1 MGQSAQGFS
10 RSWWHIK
17 TWSFH
22 RKVVNTFEL
31 IILDIKFAP
40 ISVWKWE
47 IWLVQDMIIL
57 QDCILIILSSH
68 MIRLVETSNPSSPSF
83 LDSKFMDL
91 SWWQSRLGRS
101 THGLGSNRPDL
112 VGAYLLLH
120 WPKSMQKSISL
131 ENHLFMSYSLQIL
144 QPIQNMKHM
153 QIWGYFKCQM

>member
-1 MGQSAQGFS
+1 
-10 RSWWHIK
+10 
-17 TWSFH
+17 
-22 RKVVNTFEL
+22 
-31 IILDIKFAP
+31 
-40 ISVWKWE
+40 
-47 IWLVQDMIIL
+47 
-57 QDCILIILSSH
+57 

-131 ENHLFMSYSLQIL
+131 ENYLFMSYSLQIL
-144 QPIQNMKHM
+144 QRDPKYEAYADMRLFQVPNVMLVYKID
-153 QIWGYFKCQM
+153 W